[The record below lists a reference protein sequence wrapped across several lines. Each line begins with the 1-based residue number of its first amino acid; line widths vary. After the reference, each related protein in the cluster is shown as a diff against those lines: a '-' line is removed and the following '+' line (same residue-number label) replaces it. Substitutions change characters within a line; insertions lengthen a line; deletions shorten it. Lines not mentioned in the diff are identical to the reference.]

1 MNWFDIAILVI
12 IFISAGI
19 SLLRGFVREALS
31 LAAWILSFWVAINF
45 ADRLAP
51 HLEGMIQSETA
62 RISVSFAILFLL
74 TLLAGSLVNYLL
86 FQLVKKTGL
95 TGTDRMLGIIFGIG
109 RGIMVVS
116 IILLLAGATTL
127 PQESFWKESTLLEH
141 FRVVVLWMRDFL
153 PPDLASKFTF

>member
-31 LAAWILSFWVAINF
+31 LAAWILSFWVAINY
-45 ADRLAP
+45 ADRLAI

-86 FQLVKKTGL
+86 YQLVKKTGL

-109 RGIMVVS
+109 RGIVVVS
-116 IILLLAGATTL
+116 IIILLAGATTL
-127 PQESFWKESTLLEH
+127 PQEEFWKESVLLEH
-141 FRVVVLWMRDFL
+141 FRVVVMWMRDFL
-153 PPDLASKFTF
+153 PPDLARNFNF